1 MDLADARVLLTGAT
15 GGLGEAIAQ
24 RLAADGARLVLC
36 GRREQALDAVAARL
50 GPDRERHRTL
60 VCDLQSREEVAAL
73 AGRAGAID
81 VLVAN
86 AAVPASGPATEYTVE
101 QLDRALD
108 VNLRAPIVLALALA
122 PAMCARGHGQIVL
135 MSSLSGKSGQAGTAI
150 YSATKFGLR
159 GFGQGLRGDLRPAGV
174 GVSVVFPGF
183 IRDAGMFHNSHAEL
197 PRGVGTS
204 TPQQVADAVAH
215 AIASDKGEVTVAP
228 VAMRLGTAVAALAP
242 DRVAALAGRVGGD
255 RVAADVADGQ
265 RHLR

>member
-1 MDLADARVLLTGAT
+1 MNLDHARVLLTGAT

-24 RLAADGARLVLC
+24 RLAADGAQLVLC
-36 GRREQALDAVAARL
+36 GRREQALNELAGRLGSVHAGHETLVCDFESRDAVAAL
-50 GPDRERHRTL
+50 PE
-60 VCDLQSREEVAAL
+60 
-73 AGRAGAID
+73 RAGAVD

-86 AAVPASGPATEYTVE
+86 AAVPASGPATEYTV
-101 QLDRALD
+101 QQVDRALD
-108 VNLRAPIVLALALA
+108 INLRAPIMLALALA
-122 PAMCARGHGQIVL
+122 PAMCARGRGQIVL

-197 PRGVGTS
+197 PKGVGTS

-215 AIASDKGEVTVAP
+215 AITADRGEVTVAP
-228 VAMRLGTAVAALAP
+228 IAMRLGSAIAALAP
-242 DRVAALAGRVGGD
+242 DRAAALAGRAGGD

>member
-1 MDLADARVLLTGAT
+1 MDLDRARVLLTGAT
-15 GGLGEAIAQ
+15 GGLGEAIAL

-36 GRREQALDAVAARL
+36 GRREQALAALAGRL
-50 GPDRERHRTL
+50 GPAHETL
-60 VCDLQSREEVAAL
+60 VCDLESRDAVAAL
-73 AGRAGAID
+73 PERAGAID
-81 VLVAN
+81 VFVAN
-86 AAVPASGPATEYTVE
+86 AAVPASGPATEYTVQ

-108 VNLRAPIVLALALA
+108 VNLRAPIALALALA
-122 PAMCARGHGQIVL
+122 PAMCARGRGHIVL

-159 GFGQGLRGDLRPAGV
+159 GFGQGLRGDLRPSGV

-183 IRDAGMFHNSHAEL
+183 IRDAGMFHDSHAEL
-197 PRGVGTS
+197 PKGVGTS
-204 TPQQVADAVAH
+204 TPQEVADAVAH
-215 AIASDKGEVTVAP
+215 AISADKGEVTVAP
-228 VAMRLGTAVAALAP
+228 VAMRLGTAFAALAP